1 MNNNIKELSHK
12 VIKDDDETTELKVS
26 KFYNIMKS
34 DEENNII
41 IHFIND
47 LEDITK
53 LIKKYTNKEK
63 KQIKLKLIT
72 NQVDKILI
80 QSYKAGYTPRINF
93 MTEIYNLTFE
103 IDYFYIVVEKVDIT
117 ALDEPDIEIDNV
129 EEYKTFSKANYE
141 FYQSMLQKDYLS
153 SIHPTINNIED
164 TYRIN
169 ACTGSFENNKGQF
182 IALDENK
189 AYTECLMNLS
199 Q

>member
-1 MNNNIKELSHK
+1 LLVADVGVIAKDNHLYQMNNNIKELSHK
-12 VIKDDDETTELKVS
+12 VIKEDDETTELKVS

-53 LIKKYTNKEK
+53 LIKKYANKEK

-80 QSYKAGYTPRINF
+80 QSYKAGYTPKINF

-103 IDYFYIVVEKVDIT
+103 IEYFYIVVEKVDIT
-117 ALDEPDIEIDNV
+117 ALEEPDIEIDNV
-129 EEYKTFSKANYE
+129 EEYKTFSKFLLPKPNW
-141 FYQSMLQKDYLS
+141 LL
-153 SIHPTINNIED
+153 
-164 TYRIN
+164 
-169 ACTGSFENNKGQF
+169 
-182 IALDENK
+182 
-189 AYTECLMNLS
+189 
-199 Q
+199 